1 MSALAERLQ
10 RTIRACGPLTLAQFM
25 AEALSHP
32 RHGYYAGAAARDP
45 LGAAGDYVT
54 APEISQMFGELIG
67 LWCAELWRRMGGPVP
82 VRLVELGPGRG
93 TLMADALR
101 AAAGVGDFRAALEV
115 HLVETS
121 PTLRAL
127 QERRFAGAGVT
138 WHASLAEVPE
148 GPMLLVANE
157 LFDAL
162 PVHQFV
168 ATEAGWRERLVGLTD
183 DGERFALR
191 CAPGPTPALTILE
204 RLGVAPA
211 PGTVAEICPA
221 AITLAREIAARLAGR
236 GGAALIID
244 YGRLGP
250 CGASVQAVRGHRRHD
265 PLADPGEA
273 DLSAHVDFAALAR
286 SAREAGAAVYGPVPQ
301 GAFLCAL
308 GIETRA
314 AMLKRRASARQAAEI
329 DRALA
334 RLTEA
339 ERMGALFKAL
349 AIADPA
355 LGAPVGFDER

>member
-1 MSALAERLQ
+1 MSALAERLR
-10 RTIRACGPLTLAQFM
+10 RTIRACGPLTLAEFM

-32 RHGYYAGAAARDP
+32 RHGYYAGTAARDP
-45 LGAAGDYVT
+45 LGVAGDFIT

-67 LWCAELWRRMGGPVP
+67 LWCAELWRGMGGPAP

-101 AAAGVGDFRAALEV
+101 AAACVPDFRAAAEV

-127 QERRFAGAGVT
+127 QEKRLAEHRVS

-157 LFDAL
+157 LFDTL

-168 ATEAGWRERLVGLTD
+168 ATEAGWRECLVGLAD
-183 DGERFALR
+183 EGERFALR
-191 CAPGPTPALTILE
+191 CAPGPTPALTILD
-204 RLGVAPA
+204 RLAVAA
-211 PGTVAEICPA
+211 VPGTVAEVCPA
-221 AITLAREIAARLAGR
+221 AITLAGEIAARVAGC

-244 YGRLGP
+244 YGRAGP
-250 CGASVQAVRGHRRHD
+250 CGASVQAVQGHRRHD

-273 DLSAHVDFAALAR
+273 DLTAHVDFAALAR

-301 GAFLCAL
+301 GAFLRAL

-314 AMLKRRASARQAAEI
+314 ATLKSGASARQAADIEHA
-329 DRALA
+329 RA

-339 ERMGALFKAL
+339 DRMGELFKAL

-355 LGAPVGFDER
+355 LPAPAGFDDR